1 MSGVKIGTC
10 YVAEDEEAQKFDS
23 TATLCT
29 QRRDSEADLVAA
41 HNLVGDLSAGSSTLD
56 WLGSSG
62 TRHTRKVVR
71 PSYVPS
77 LSFFI
82 RRSCQ
87 TMTKMTARRHTV
99 ASLLLFGVVS
109 FHTLFLHSVAAQ
121 EYPLYDT
128 PKFDYATSHRT
139 NVCSRSKL
147 LLNDTITNVKD
158 ALRGLELSVI
168 LTDYRGTG
176 DEALFSLDSDGKI
189 PEADPGLFVVLLDE
203 LSQRAGFTWRN
214 SFGMYKPLNSSTD
227 GNQTWT
233 DILVWA
239 TDTYD
244 ISVEYWSKLASRLNL
259 GVSFPEGWYDSSI
272 ILVER
277 VQRRSSS
284 SQKSSFDLWSFLR
297 PFDLYVWL
305 LIAASV
311 ILTGLL
317 YWFLEKI
324 NSEADARSLDTR
336 PLSSIFLSA
345 IVFTTHFEFRPNTSA
360 AMLLS
365 WSWTFWSL
373 IVAAAYTANLAA
385 FLSFAGQEQPHV
397 FYASLDQVVRRE
409 VPICV
414 NRYAAQDTYITEK
427 YPSANLIR
435 IDGQEELFTA
445 LREKRCDVVAT
456 QRFVFEQFSRRS
468 VNSDCL
474 LRTSGIAQSIVS
486 GGFATAMDSGTYCSS
501 LISHTINIHLIEM
514 HADGFIENAWAN
526 FLKRTTDFQCQALA
540 EAEKDDDLDDV
551 DNQRL
556 DVYDM
561 GGIFCFHFILCA
573 IAYLLAFI
581 EHHKEKQLIA
591 ALKDSLHKHGTT
603 ADGDV
608 EEDGQEDDAFFE
620 NEVDETVAQNRLREV
635 ELRQSSPPDMRVRQS
650 MWNSGN
656 RLVPE
661 SSKVGRK
668 GERSNSVWNKNLRR
682 RVPKTERRKKNM
694 VNGTADVIETNGD
707 TSLKPISED

>member
-1 MSGVKIGTC
+1 
-10 YVAEDEEAQKFDS
+10 
-23 TATLCT
+23 
-29 QRRDSEADLVAA
+29 
-41 HNLVGDLSAGSSTLD
+41 
-56 WLGSSG
+56 
-62 TRHTRKVVR
+62 
-71 PSYVPS
+71 
-77 LSFFI
+77 
-82 RRSCQ
+82 
-87 TMTKMTARRHTV
+87 MTNTPTRRHTV
-99 ASLLLFGVVS
+99 ASLLLHGVVS
-109 FHTLFLHSVAAQ
+109 FHALFLQPTAAQ

-128 PKFDYATSHRT
+128 PKFDYGTSHRT

-147 LLNDTITNVKD
+147 LLNDTITDVKD

-168 LTDYRGTG
+168 LVDYQGTG
-176 DEALFSLDSDGKI
+176 DGALFSLDSDGKI
-189 PEADPGLFVVLLDE
+189 PEVDPGLFVVLLDE
-203 LSQRAGFTWRN
+203 LASRAGFTWRD
-214 SFGMYKPLNSSTD
+214 SFGTHSPLNSTTD

-244 ISVEYWSKLASRLNL
+244 ISVDYWSKLASRLNM

-272 ILVER
+272 VLVER

-284 SQKSSFDLWSFLR
+284 SQKSSFDLWNFLR
-297 PFDLYVWL
+297 PFDIYVWL

-311 ILTGLL
+311 IVTGLL

-385 FLSFAGQEQPHV
+385 FLSFTGQEKPHV

-409 VPICV
+409 VPMCV
-414 NRYAAQDTYITEK
+414 NRYSAQDTYITEN
-427 YPSANLIR
+427 YPNANLIR
-435 IDGQEELFTA
+435 IGDEEELFKA

-456 QRFVFEQFSRRS
+456 QRFVFEQFSRRA

-486 GGFATAMDSGTYCSS
+486 GGFATAVDSGTYCSS
-501 LISHTINIHLIEM
+501 LISHTIDIHFIEM
-514 HADGFIENAWAN
+514 RADGFIENAWN
-526 FLKRTTDFQCQALA
+526 EYLKRTTDFQCQALA

-556 DVYDM
+556 DVRDM

-581 EHHKEKQLIA
+581 EHHKEKKLIA
-591 ALKDSLHKHGTT
+591 ALKDSLPKHGTT

-608 EEDGQEDDAFFE
+608 EEEGQEEDENFFE
-620 NEVDETVAQNRLREV
+620 NEVDETVNEIQLREM
-635 ELRQSSPPDMRVRQS
+635 ELRQSSPPEIRMRQS
-650 MWNSGN
+650 MWDSGH

-661 SSKVGRK
+661 AAKMEKKK
-668 GERSNSVWNKNLRR
+668 GGRSNSVWNQNLRR
-682 RVPKTERRKKNM
+682 RVPKTEKQRHRV
-694 VNGTADVIETNGD
+694 VNGDAGVPETSGNG
-707 TSLKPISED
+707 SLNPMSED

>member
-1 MSGVKIGTC
+1 
-10 YVAEDEEAQKFDS
+10 
-23 TATLCT
+23 
-29 QRRDSEADLVAA
+29 
-41 HNLVGDLSAGSSTLD
+41 
-56 WLGSSG
+56 
-62 TRHTRKVVR
+62 
-71 PSYVPS
+71 
-77 LSFFI
+77 
-82 RRSCQ
+82 
-87 TMTKMTARRHTV
+87 MTNTARRHTV

-109 FHTLFLHSVAAQ
+109 FKQLFHHSVTAQ

-147 LLNDTITNVKD
+147 LLNDTITDVKE
-158 ALRGLELSVI
+158 ALQGLELSVV
-168 LTDYRGTG
+168 LTDYGGTG
-176 DEALFSLDSDGKI
+176 DEALFALDSDGKI
-189 PEADPGLFVVLLDE
+189 PETEPGLFVVLLDE
-203 LSQRAGFTWRN
+203 LASRAGFTWRN

-284 SQKSSFDLWSFLR
+284 SQKSSFDLWNFLR
-297 PFDLYVWL
+297 PFDTYVWL

-311 ILTGLL
+311 IVTGIL

-324 NSEADARSLDTR
+324 NTEADARSLDTR

-414 NRYAAQDTYITEK
+414 NRYAAQDTYITAK
-427 YPSANLIR
+427 YPNANLIR
-435 IDGQEELFTA
+435 IDGQEELFIA

-456 QRFVFEQFSRRS
+456 QRFVFEQFSRRA

-474 LRTSGIAQSIVS
+474 LRTSGVAQSIVS
-486 GGFATAMDSGTYCSS
+486 GGFATAMDSGTHCSS
-501 LISHTINIHLIEM
+501 LVSHTLNIHFIEM
-514 HADGFIENAWAN
+514 HADGFIESAWN
-526 FLKRTTDFQCQALA
+526 DYLKRTTDFHCQALA

-556 DVYDM
+556 DIYDM

-591 ALKDSLHKHGTT
+591 AFKDSLHKNGTT
-603 ADGDV
+603 AAD
-608 EEDGQEDDAFFE
+608 EEDGHDDDIFFE
-620 NEVDETVAQNRLREV
+620 NEVDGAATHNRPREMA
-635 ELRQSSPPDMRVRQS
+635 LRQSSPPEIRVRQS
-650 MWNSGN
+650 MWDSGH
-656 RLVPE
+656 RFVPSE
-661 SSKVGRK
+661 AAKTGRK
-668 GERSNSVWNKNLRR
+668 GERSNSVWKQNLRR
-682 RVPKTERRKKNM
+682 RVPKTERRKMHM

-707 TSLKPISED
+707 DSLNPISED